1 MGYVYIWICWKPFS
15 QENIIWQVICRRCRH
30 WMLER
35 AYAFVYIINKKRTH
49 DNTQGNEECWNG
61 SHYSYVETINHPK
74 WMCAKPTNI
83 RYLVKNKKGK
93 QNDDGSSWYK
103 IPFFLVMKT
112 SFKSKPWLLS
122 KEKIISS
129 ICRSSLYFLVTIR
142 KICTIR
148 LNFLAPLWCFVKSD
162 VAFPFLSYLRSRLT
176 PNLISATSNICSC
189 VS

>member
-1 MGYVYIWICWKPFS
+1 MMHRNIKNIFLTISLKWQIVCLCIKKNVNDMFEKTICMGYVYIWICWKPFS

-35 AYAFVYIINKKRTH
+35 AYAFVHIINKKRTH

-93 QNDDGSSWYK
+93 TKWWREFM
-103 IPFFLVMKT
+103 I
-112 SFKSKPWLLS
+112 
-122 KEKIISS
+122 
-129 ICRSSLYFLVTIR
+129 
-142 KICTIR
+142 
-148 LNFLAPLWCFVKSD
+148 
-162 VAFPFLSYLRSRLT
+162 
-176 PNLISATSNICSC
+176 
-189 VS
+189 